1 MLNSLRFTLRS
12 ISHLSPSL
20 TFILMHIGGTAKGA
34 VTQHFQN
41 TIEIYLANVTCHTK
55 MVLLHLTKYAS
66 VRNAKNCLK
75 VSYSYIE
82 QGKPKDRS
90 YKTVQKKVNTVIN
103 MNTTCIGEPSFS
115 EYTMVIS
122 GKITNIV

>member
-1 MLNSLRFTLRS
+1 
-12 ISHLSPSL
+12 
-20 TFILMHIGGTAKGA
+20 
-34 VTQHFQN
+34 
-41 TIEIYLANVTCHTK
+41 
-55 MVLLHLTKYAS
+55 MVLLHLMKYAS

-90 YKTVQKKVNTVIN
+90 YESVQKKVNAVIY
-103 MNTTCIGEPSFS
+103 MNTTCMVKPAFT

-122 GKITNIV
+122 SKITNIV